1 MKSPKFL
8 LTAALAVLFFG
19 SCKKSGT
26 DDTATASGMQFQ
38 LGVTNPLVTVN
49 KVEAPGT
56 ILWTS
61 GSAYATQ
68 VKLEAKQNASQVE
81 FKSTTP
87 AQIDLFASV
96 ATSLGNVTLPA
107 GTYTEVEFKI
117 SVNTNGSVP
126 SLELNGSY
134 TNASS
139 QVIPITFT
147 MNSLFELKTEQSNVT
162 VNSNTSFT
170 ALTTLNLSLI
180 SAGITQAMLNSAT
193 LTSGKIVIS
202 ASSNTNLY
210 NIILNNLRQSHH
222 VEVSH
227 H

>member
-1 MKSPKFL
+1 MKSPTFL
-8 LTAALAVLFFG
+8 MTAALAVLLFG

-38 LGVTNPLVTVN
+38 LGVTNPLVVVN
-49 KVEAPGT
+49 RVEAPNT

-61 GSAYATQ
+61 GTAYATQ

-87 AQIDLFASV
+87 QQIDLFASV

-117 SVNTNGSVP
+117 SINTNGSVP
-126 SLELNGSY
+126 SLQLNGNY
-134 TNASS
+134 TNAAS

-147 MNSLFELKTEQSNVT
+147 MSSLFDLKAEQNNVVVTSN
-162 VNSNTSFT
+162 SSFV
-170 ALTTLNLSLI
+170 ALTTLNLSLV
-180 SAGITQAMLNSAT
+180 SSGITQAMLNSAT

-202 ASSNTNLY
+202 ASSNINLY
-210 NIILNNLRQSHH
+210 NIILNNLQQFHH